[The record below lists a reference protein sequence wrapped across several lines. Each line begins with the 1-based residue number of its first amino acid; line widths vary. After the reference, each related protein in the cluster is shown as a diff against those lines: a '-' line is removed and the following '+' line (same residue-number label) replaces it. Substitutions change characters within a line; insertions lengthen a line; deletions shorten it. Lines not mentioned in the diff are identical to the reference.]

1 MKISKKSVTL
11 LPLSGQSPFLKEETT
26 PRNFNEIN
34 QKSFTNNFDLLK
46 SAKELEVVYKNIG
59 PELQDIALAKSK
71 KQMAAALENASQ
83 ELYPSMENTNDNNLD
98 MSNRNK
104 GPKTPKPKMANYW
117 LNKQ

>member
-1 MKISKKSVTL
+1 MKISNKSVTL
-11 LPLSGQSPFLKEETT
+11 LSLNGQSAVFKEEIN

-46 SAKELEVVYKNIG
+46 PARELEVVYKNIG

-83 ELYPSMENTNDNNLD
+83 GLYPLMENTNDNNLE
-98 MSNRNK
+98 MSNKNK
-104 GPKTPKPKMANYW
+104 GPKAPKPKMGNY
-117 LNKQ
+117 